1 MLADIG
7 YPKAEILSEAKVN
20 KRSNWVKVKFEIDPG
35 LKYTFGEI
43 EYIGLSRIDQS
54 LLEREVRYDQGDV
67 FSLSKIS
74 ESQSRI
80 FKLGFFRSVIINT
93 QFDDELLNVKT
104 IYNVVERKL
113 GTVRVGAGFGTED
126 KLRGQILLNKRN
138 FFGGGRNLEISGKF
152 SFITQKIQTKII
164 QPYIFGEG
172 SESSVLFNIE
182 RDDFPSFRGNSLNS
196 NISFSKEIAK
206 YVSVFASGGLNFSK
220 INSQAKRT
228 PIEESQDNVFLTL
241 LDFGI
246 KYNNTDDFIDPT
258 SGIFSSLLFESSSKS
273 LGSDVNYFKS
283 LFEFRAYKKLTWF
296 ILAKRFQ
303 LGSIQTFGT
312 SDKFDV
318 PIFKRFFAGG
328 STSMRGFSFQKLGP
342 LDDSEDP
349 LGGNS
354 VLVGNLEAR
363 FPVYK
368 DIGGVVFFDYGNVYI
383 NSFDYDLTDLR
394 YAVGTGFRYNT
405 IVGPIRADFGYTLN
419 PNKELRRFQIFIS
432 IGQAF

>member
-1 MLADIG
+1 M
-7 YPKAEILSEAKVN
+7 
-20 KRSNWVKVKFEIDPG
+20 
-35 LKYTFGEI
+35 
-43 EYIGLSRIDQS
+43 
-54 LLEREVRYDQGDV
+54 
-67 FSLSKIS
+67 
-74 ESQSRI
+74 
-80 FKLGFFRSVIINT
+80 
-93 QFDDELLNVKT
+93 
-104 IYNVVERKL
+104 
-113 GTVRVGAGFGTED
+113 
-126 KLRGQILLNKRN
+126 
-138 FFGGGRNLEISGKF
+138 
-152 SFITQKIQTKII
+152 
-164 QPYIFGEG
+164 
-172 SESSVLFNIE
+172 
-182 RDDFPSFRGNSLNS
+182 
-196 NISFSKEIAK
+196 
-206 YVSVFASGGLNFSK
+206 
-220 INSQAKRT
+220 
-228 PIEESQDNVFLTL
+228 
-241 LDFGI
+241 DFGI

-368 DIGGVVFFDYGNVYI
+368 
-383 NSFDYDLTDLR
+383 
-394 YAVGTGFRYNT
+394 
-405 IVGPIRADFGYTLN
+405 GYW
-419 PNKELRRFQIFIS
+419 RSCIF
-432 IGQAF
+432 